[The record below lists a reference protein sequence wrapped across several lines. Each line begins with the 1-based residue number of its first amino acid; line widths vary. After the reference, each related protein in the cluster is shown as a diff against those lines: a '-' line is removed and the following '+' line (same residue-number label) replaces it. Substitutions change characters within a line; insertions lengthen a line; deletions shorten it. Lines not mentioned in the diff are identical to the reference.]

1 MNPLVLYPAIALAA
15 LLTVG
20 GFYKYGYHNGWG
32 DRDGEMQIEIARKN
46 EEARAKEQEMAKA
59 VADKELQLRKANDVV
74 NQKQTDLDRAIRAG
88 RVRFPSASCTQAAS
102 SPTPAAGNSNQAP
115 SQPDR
120 APDQAVGDP
129 GPTESE
135 RETLR
140 LIAEIAADGDRA
152 INQLNACVN
161 AYDEMRRIV
170 NGTP

>member
-1 MNPLVLYPAIALAA
+1 MNPMTLYPAIALAA
-15 LLTVG
+15 LLAVG

-59 VADKELQLRKANDVV
+59 VADKELQLRKANDVIDK
-74 NQKQTDLDRAIRAG
+74 KQTDLNAAIRAG
-88 RVRFPSASCTQAAS
+88 RVRFPSASCAQAAS
-102 SPTPAAGNSNQAP
+102 SSAPVAGNSNQAP

-120 APDQAVGDP
+120 AVDPTPDDV
-129 GPTESE
+129 E
-135 RETLR
+135 RRTLE
-140 LIAEIAADGDRA
+140 AIAAIVAEGDRA
-152 INQLNACVN
+152 ITQLNSCVN

>member
-1 MNPLVLYPAIALAA
+1 MNPLVLYPAIALTA

-59 VADKELQLRKANDVV
+59 VADKDAELRKANHVIDK
-74 NQKQTDLDRAIRAG
+74 KQTDLNAAIRAG

-102 SPTPAAGNSNQAP
+102 SPAPAAGNSNQAP

-120 APDQAVGDP
+120 APD
-129 GPTESE
+129 PTPDDVE
-135 RETLR
+135 RRTLE
-140 LIAEIAADGDRA
+140 AIAAIVAEGDRA
-152 INQLNACVN
+152 INQLNSCVN

>member
-1 MNPLVLYPAIALAA
+1 MNPLVLYPAIALTA

-59 VADKELQLRKANDVV
+59 VADKELQLRKANDVIDK
-74 NQKQTDLDRAIRAG
+74 KQTDLNAAIRAG

-102 SPTPAAGNSNQAP
+102 SPAPAAGNSNQAP

-120 APDQAVGDP
+120 APD
-129 GPTESE
+129 PTPDDVE
-135 RETLR
+135 RRTLE
-140 LIAEIAADGDRA
+140 AIAAIVAEGDRA
-152 INQLNACVN
+152 INQLNSCVN